1 MDCNKNVYVNKMESK
16 GFEVIQDQKLSVMM
30 TGTYDGENVT
40 LLIGYTPK
48 TSMVYCVSVMYWP
61 LTGKTFESLTSKLV
75 QMYGNEYREVTDP
88 AKLRR
93 NTEKMSVWKVMG
105 KETGFVTL
113 SKERSFDNPYTIV
126 YLDDSHRKLYYDEMD
141 KEKQ

>member
-30 TGTYDGENVT
+30 TGIYDGENVT
-40 LLIGYTPK
+40 LLVGYTPK
-48 TSMVYCVSVMYWP
+48 TNMVYCVSVMYWP
-61 LTGKTFESLTSKLV
+61 LTAKTFESLTDKLSL
-75 QMYGNEYREVTDP
+75 MYGNEYREVTDP